1 MQPHTTAHMFA
12 LVDGNNFYVSC
23 ERVFRPSLNGTPV
36 VVLSNNDG
44 CAIARSNEAKALG
57 IKMGAPWFK
66 IKHLAESHGLVAL
79 SANFA
84 LYGDMS
90 DRMMSIAAGLG
101 PTQEIYSIDE
111 SFIGLDGVRGNL
123 ARRARIIRSRI
134 LQWTGLPCGIGI
146 GSTKTLAK
154 LANHIAKTAERKPG
168 SYPEE
173 YAQVCDLSSISPE
186 ERDYLLDLT
195 EVDDVWG
202 VGRRYAAQLKEYGVH
217 SALDLARMDL
227 SLVRSRWSVVLERT
241 ARELRGVSCVQ
252 LDEVAPDKKEIAC
265 TRSFGHP
272 VTELYDLQQAVS
284 EFASRACEKL
294 RRQQSHANKVLCFIR
309 TSPFRKEK
317 QYSRSVCLGLSV
329 PCSDT
334 HTIVQSA
341 VRGLNEI
348 YKSGYNYAKAGVML
362 LDLAP
367 AARMQLR
374 LDIDALDPIDAIDPI
389 EFSIDAVDTPS
400 ALDTQLHTQLH
411 TASHTGPIAS
421 DPTRLMQAMD
431 LVNLRYGRGALLL
444 ASAGLGGADRIW
456 SMKQERRTP
465 QYTTRWKD
473 IPTARA

>member
-1 MQPHTTAHMFA
+1 MFA
-12 LVDGNNFYVSC
+12 LVDGNNFFVSC
-23 ERVFRPSLNGTPV
+23 ERVFRPSLNHTPV

-44 CAIARSNEAKALG
+44 CAIARSNEAKALD

-146 GSTKTLAK
+146 AATKTLAK

-168 SYPEE
+168 SYPAE
-173 YAQVCDLSSISPE
+173 YAQVCDLSGISKQ
-186 ERDYLLDLT
+186 ERDYLLGLT
-195 EVDDVWG
+195 EVGDIWG

-217 SALDLARMDL
+217 TALDLSRMEP
-227 SLVRSRWSVVLERT
+227 SVVRSRWSVVMERT
-241 ARELRGVSCVQ
+241 VRELQGTSCTQ
-252 LDEVAPDKKEIAC
+252 IEDIAPDKKEIAC

-272 VTELYDLQQAVS
+272 VTELSDLREAVS
-284 EFASRACEKL
+284 EFASRASEKL
-294 RRQQSHANKVLCFIR
+294 RRQHSHANKVLCFIR

-317 QYSRSVCLGLSV
+317 QYSRSVCIPLPE

-334 HTIVQSA
+334 HSIVQA
-341 VRGLNEI
+341 ATRGLNLI

-362 LDLAP
+362 LDLQP
-367 AARMQLR
+367 ASQHQNKLELE
-374 LDIDALDPIDAIDPI
+374 LDLQSGPELELELDPIDQLPARASTDHLRNDPG
-389 EFSIDAVDTPS
+389 
-400 ALDTQLHTQLH
+400 Q
-411 TASHTGPIAS
+411 
-421 DPTRLMQAMD
+421 LMQAMD
-431 LVNLRYGRGALLL
+431 AINKRYGRGALLL
-444 ASAGLGGADRIW
+444 ASAGLGGNRRVW

-465 QYTTRWKD
+465 QYTTRWQD
-473 IPTARA
+473 MPIARA